1 MAYNETLLTYIV
13 NNAYTMQGV
22 ISIPGKEFK
31 AGKDYYTLKYTCVCP
46 TGTSIFE
53 YHITTLNKKLPA
65 VVIGGEANASSYGCP
80 FSGSWGEMRTN
91 LSLLTYDRSNNPIIQ
106 SVKII
111 SSLGDN
117 YLSYRGIGRN
127 VINNGKFSEAG
138 TSRITIEADFPIFA
152 PTKVRQGS
160 DTNYVQYFLPNDTNI
175 RSYINEIMIN
185 DDYSNID
192 KAVNYINIVNS
203 IPTDQTYFIN
213 STLKVNGHVTNNKG
227 YCFQILPDVKIC
239 LYQDDSATGDASPN
253 LHLMISRYPC
263 LVKRITEDDS
273 HYTETSS
280 PELDYWHSGY
290 WRDLDTG
297 VNYTGICSTNIPI
310 FRGQQ
315 NAQKYLDGELSE
327 SDALNG
333 GSFANK
339 DSTIGDEL
347 TSSDIPTINLAS
359 SGVGCYIYAL
369 SEGEIKDLMANY
381 LYVTDPT
388 LTEQIQNGLW
398 YWGNNPIDFMID
410 CYYVPFSITPFYDTV
425 VANMKFGTYQFIN
438 SAFNAVKESNGN
450 RLTLFNTTFEGV
462 YGDWRDYT
470 QFKYDLYLPF
480 VGFFSLDTYKY
491 LNHTVKCEMMF
502 DLSTHNVRY
511 YLFVDGIITDRVD
524 GSVGVNIPLMSS
536 DMVNKAKNDREAIRG
551 YVDSSLGAIN
561 SVASIKP
568 SIAGAVG
575 NVINAT
581 RSLEDLYNKAT
592 QSVEGSFSSSM
603 NIYDISYSYLRIT
616 EDQMIIP
623 DKVHQLYNY
632 PSYYMG
638 AASTLSGYCEI
649 SDVRF
654 KNFTGTIDEQT
665 TLLIELTEGV
675 IL

>member
-13 NNAYTMQGV
+13 NNDYTMQGV
-22 ISIPGKEFK
+22 ISIPGKEFE

-46 TGTSIFE
+46 TGTSEFI
-53 YHITTLNKKLPA
+53 YRITTLNKKLPA
-65 VVIGGEANASSYGCP
+65 VVIGGDANASYYGCP
-80 FSGSWGEMRTN
+80 FFGSWGQMAAYFN
-91 LSLLTYDRSNNPIIQ
+91 LFTYDRNITPIIQ
-106 SVKII
+106 TVELI
-111 SSLGDN
+111 SSVGDT
-117 YLSYRGIGRN
+117 YRSVRGIGRS
-127 VINNGKFSEAG
+127 VIGGGNFSEAG

-152 PTKVRQGS
+152 PTKVRQGN
-160 DTNYVQYFLPNDTNI
+160 DTNYVQYFLPDDSNI
-175 RSYINEIMIN
+175 RTYINEIMFN

-192 KAVNYINIVNS
+192 KAVNYINIANS
-203 IPTDQTYFIN
+203 IPTDQAYFID
-213 STLKVNGHVTNNKG
+213 STLKVNGHVTSNKG
-227 YCFQILPDVKIC
+227 YCFQILPDAKIC
-239 LYQDDSATGDASPN
+239 LYQDESATGDASPN

-263 LVKRITEDDS
+263 LVKRFTEDDS
-273 HYTETSS
+273 QYTETSS

-310 FRGQQ
+310 FRGRE
-315 NAQKYLDGELSE
+315 NAHKYLDGELSE
-327 SDALNG
+327 SDALNA

-339 DSTIGDEL
+339 NSTIGDEL

-369 SEGEIKDLMANY
+369 SEVEIKDLMANY

-398 YWGNNPIDFMID
+398 YWGNNPIDFIID
-410 CYYVPFSITPFYDTV
+410 CYYVPFSISAFYDTV

-438 SAFNAVKESNGN
+438 STFNVVKESNGN

-524 GSVGVNIPLMSS
+524 GSVGVNIPLMAS

-551 YVDSSLGAIN
+551 YVDSSLAAVN
-561 SVASIKP
+561 SVASNKP

-581 RSLEDLYNKAT
+581 RSLEELYNKAT
-592 QSVEGSFSSSM
+592 QSVEGTFSSSM
-603 NIYDISYSYLRIT
+603 NIYDISYAYLRIT

-623 DKVHQLYNY
+623 DKVHELYNY

-638 AASTLSGYCEI
+638 VASALSGYCEI

-654 KNFTGTIDEQT
+654 NNFTGTIDEQT
-665 TLLIELTEGV
+665 TLLNELTEGV